1 MVPALLLLLV
11 PATALVSLVPRLVSP
26 PPNILLLVADDLGW
40 ADVPW
45 RDPAVPAP
53 NLAHLARTGLL
64 LGQSYVQQV
73 GGDT

>member
-11 PATALVSLVPRLVSP
+11 PATALESVVSP

-53 NLAHLARTGLL
+53 EGPPCAGLVGSLAGFCEVPP
-64 LGQSYVQQV
+64 S
-73 GGDT
+73 

>member
-1 MVPALLLLLV
+1 MVPAVLLLLA
-11 PATALVSLVPRLVSP
+11 PATALVSSVVSP
-26 PPNILLLVADDLGW
+26 PPNLLLLVADDLGW

-53 NLAHLARTGLL
+53 NLAHLARTGLV

>member
-1 MVPALLLLLV
+1 MVPAVLLLLV
-11 PATALVSLVPRLVSP
+11 PATAALVSSVVSP

-53 NLAHLARTGLL
+53 NLAHLARTGLVL
-64 LGQSYVQQV
+64 CQSYVQQV

>member
-11 PATALVSLVPRLVSP
+11 PATLVSSEVSP

>member
-1 MVPALLLLLV
+1 MVPAVLLLLA
-11 PATALVSLVPRLVSP
+11 PATALVSSVVSP

-53 NLAHLARTGLL
+53 NLAHLATTGLV

>member
-11 PATALVSLVPRLVSP
+11 PATALESVVSP

>member
-11 PATALVSLVPRLVSP
+11 PATALGSVVSP
-26 PPNILLLVADDLGW
+26 PPNLLLLVADDLGW

>member
-1 MVPALLLLLV
+1 MLLWLLV
-11 PATALVSLVPRLVSP
+11 PGLGLAAP
-26 PPNILLLVADDLGW
+26 PHIVTIVVDDLGW

-53 NLAHLARTGLL
+53 NLARLARTGLL

>member
-11 PATALVSLVPRLVSP
+11 PATALASVVSP